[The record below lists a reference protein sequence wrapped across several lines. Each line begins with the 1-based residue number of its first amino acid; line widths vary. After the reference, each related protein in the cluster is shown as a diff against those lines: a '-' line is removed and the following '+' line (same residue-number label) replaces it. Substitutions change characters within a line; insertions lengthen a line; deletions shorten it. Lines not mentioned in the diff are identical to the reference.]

1 MAKSQHSSTFS
12 KLVDGISSSYSLE
25 LPTVSPSFGQSITPL
40 KMNATHLL
48 TLLGMKEEEE
58 QRNFTSVVHHFYSPK
73 LRNSLPTPILMH
85 IPTIIVEVHNS

>member
-1 MAKSQHSSTFS
+1 MAKSQDSSTFS

-25 LPTVSPSFGQSITPL
+25 LPTVSPSFGQSITAL

-58 QRNFTSVVHHFYSPK
+58 RSFTSVVHH
-73 LRNSLPTPILMH
+73 LNSTTTIMLILTMNH
-85 IPTIIVEVHNS
+85 SS